1 MKEFENGVG
10 DGFIVG
16 VLFSLF
22 VGWVIIDQILDA
34 QRPETWCGNIALSS
48 KTEPYKVVYDRCM
61 TDYEQRRNKNA

>member
-1 MKEFENGVG
+1 MKEFESGFG
-10 DGFIVG
+10 AGFIVG

-22 VGWVIIDQILDA
+22 VGWVIVDQILDA

-61 TDYEQRRNKNA
+61 TEYNQRRNNNA

>member
-34 QRPETWCGNIALSS
+34 QRPETWCGNVALSS

-61 TDYEQRRNKNA
+61 TEYNQRRNNNA

>member
-61 TDYEQRRNKNA
+61 TDYKQRRNKNA

>member
-61 TDYEQRRNKNA
+61 TEYNQRRNNNA

>member
-1 MKEFENGVG
+1 MKFESGFDV
-10 DGFIVG
+10 GFILG

-34 QRPETWCGNIALSS
+34 QRPDTWCGNIALSS

-61 TDYEQRRNKNA
+61 TDYKQRRNNNA

>member
-1 MKEFENGVG
+1 MKEFENGFG
-10 DGFIVG
+10 FGFIVG

-22 VGWVIIDQILDA
+22 VGWVIVDLTVDA

-61 TDYEQRRNKNA
+61 ADYEQRRN

>member
-61 TDYEQRRNKNA
+61 TDYEQRRNNNA

>member
-1 MKEFENGVG
+1 MKFESGFDV
-10 DGFIVG
+10 GFILG

-34 QRPETWCGNIALSS
+34 QRPDTWCGNIALSS

-61 TDYEQRRNKNA
+61 EEYKERKKNER

>member
-48 KTEPYKVVYDRCM
+48 KTEPHKVVYDRCM
-61 TDYEQRRNKNA
+61 TEYNQRRNKNA

>member
-1 MKEFENGVG
+1 MKEFESGFG
-10 DGFIVG
+10 AGFIVG

-22 VGWVIIDQILDA
+22 VGWVIVDQILDA

-61 TDYEQRRNKNA
+61 TEYNQRRN

>member
-61 TDYEQRRNKNA
+61 TDYEQRRN

>member
-34 QRPETWCGNIALSS
+34 QRPETWCENIALSS

-61 TDYEQRRNKNA
+61 TDYEQRRNNNA

>member
-1 MKEFENGVG
+1 MKEFENGFG
-10 DGFIVG
+10 FGFIVG

-22 VGWVIIDQILDA
+22 VSWVIVDQTVDA

-61 TDYEQRRNKNA
+61 ADYEQRRNNNA